1 MTRREVKEAYDRGA
15 DAWQTGPA
23 AVYQRLADALVATAP
38 VPLNGARV
46 LDVGAG
52 TATAARAA
60 LAGGAASAVASDL
73 AAGMLAH
80 RPSSVSAVVADLERL
95 PFRDRSFDLVTA
107 AFCLGHLAD
116 PAGGIR
122 EIRRVG
128 GALVASAF
136 VPGPSHP
143 AKVAIDAAL
152 LDVGFRPPEWYRHQ
166 KDALE
171 PRVDDPDALGALA
184 TDAGFGRVVVHRL
197 EVDTGLDT
205 PAAAVAWR
213 LGMAQL
219 APFVSSLD
227 PDVRARAWAAAEESV
242 APYVPVLLPML
253 ALSAH

>member
-1 MTRREVKEAYDRGA
+1 
-15 DAWQTGPA
+15 
-23 AVYQRLADALVATAP
+23 
-38 VPLNGARV
+38 VPMIGARV

-60 LAGGAASAVASDL
+60 LARGAGSAVASDL

-80 RPSSVSAVVADLERL
+80 RPESVTAVVADLERL
-95 PFRDRSFDLVTA
+95 PFRDRSFELVTA

-116 PAGGIR
+116 PAAGMR

-128 GALVASAF
+128 LAVVASAF

-143 AKVAIDAAL
+143 AKAAVDAAL
-152 LDVGFRPPEWYRHQ
+152 AEVGFRTPEWYEHQ

-171 PRVDDPDALGALA
+171 PRVDDPDALHALA
-184 TDAGFGRVVVHRL
+184 SDAGFDHVTVHRL
-197 EVDTGLDT
+197 EVHTGLDT
-205 PAAAVAWR
+205 PAAVVAWR

-219 APFVSSLD
+219 APFVSALD
-227 PDVRARAWAAAEESV
+227 PEVREEARAAAEEAV
-242 APYVPVLLPML
+242 APFVPVLLPML